1 MLFNSF
7 EFLALFPLLF
17 LLYWSLNK
25 RPIAWQN
32 SLLLVVSYGFYA
44 WWSWK
49 FLGLLLLSTLL
60 DYIYGFTVG
69 SDNRKKAKWFV
80 VLSVINNLG
89 ILAIFKYYNFF
100 ASELNLLTQS
110 LGWNMPFYIFDIVLP
125 IGISFYTFHGMS
137 YVFDIYRGR
146 LKPVR
151 NFVDYALFVSF
162 FPLLVAGPIERA
174 AHLLPQI
181 QSKRFF
187 KTQDAYTACRH
198 IVWGLFKKVVL
209 ADSLAPFVDDCF
221 RHYANLDAGTLILGA
236 VAFSCQIYADFSAYS
251 DIAYGISKLL
261 GFDIIRNFNFPYFS
275 RNINEFWRRWHIS
288 LSSWFR
294 DYLYIPLGGSQ
305 KGKLI
310 TVRNIFIVFLLSG
323 LWHGSNWHFIVWG
336 FLHALA
342 LMPGIL
348 LNKDNAAFSENK
360 QVNKSKISPFIATLG
375 TFAFVSM
382 AWIFFR
388 AETTQ
393 VAIQYLQQIGY
404 SIVNEPRQLLTVP
417 DNIGALVFILP
428 LLLGDIQLRNKTN
441 YRLMSFSKTWL
452 NFVGYLIMS
461 VLILY
466 GMLNG
471 EASDT
476 FIYFQF

>member
-1 MLFNSF
+1 MQSF
-7 EFLALFPLLF
+7 
-17 LLYWSLNK
+17 
-25 RPIAWQN
+25 
-32 SLLLVVSYGFYA
+32 
-44 WWSWK
+44 
-49 FLGLLLLSTLL
+49 
-60 DYIYGFTVG
+60 
-69 SDNRKKAKWFV
+69 
-80 VLSVINNLG
+80 
-89 ILAIFKYYNFF
+89 
-100 ASELNLLTQS
+100 
-110 LGWNMPFYIFDIVLP
+110 GWHMPFYIFDIVLP

-137 YVFDIYRGR
+137 YVFDIYRGH

-151 NFVDYALFVSF
+151 NFIDYALFVSF

-181 QSKRFF
+181 QNKRLFNSK
-187 KTQDAYTACRH
+187 DAYTACRH
-198 IVWGLFKKVVL
+198 IVWGLFKKVVM

-221 RHYANLDAGTLILGA
+221 RHYANLDAGTLMLGA
-236 VAFSCQIYADFSAYS
+236 IAFSCQIYADFSAYS
-251 DIAYGISKLL
+251 DIAYGVSKLL

-275 RNINEFWRRWHIS
+275 KNINEFWRRWHIS

-323 LWHGSNWHFIVWG
+323 LWHGSHWHFVVWG
-336 FLHALA
+336 LLHALA
-342 LMPGIL
+342 FVPGIL
-348 LNKDNAAFSENK
+348 WRKDNAAFSENHPTSK
-360 QVNKSKISPFIATLG
+360 GKISAFLATLG
-375 TFAFVSM
+375 TFTFVSF

-393 VAIQYLQQIGY
+393 VAIEYIHQIGN
-404 SIVNEPRQLLTVP
+404 SIINEPNQLLSLP
-417 DNIGALVFILP
+417 DNIGALVYIFPILI
-428 LLLGDIQLRNKTN
+428 GDIRLRNKSD
-441 YRLMSFSKTWL
+441 YRLLSFSKTWL
-452 NFVGYLIMS
+452 NIIGYLIMS

-466 GMLNG
+466 GILNG